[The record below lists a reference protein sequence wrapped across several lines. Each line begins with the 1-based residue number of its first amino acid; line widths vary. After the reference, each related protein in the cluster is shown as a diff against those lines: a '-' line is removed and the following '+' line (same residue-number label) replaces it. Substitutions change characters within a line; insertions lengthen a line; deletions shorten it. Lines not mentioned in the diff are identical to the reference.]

1 MIQIY
6 RFLTNLIY
14 PIIILLIFFRKLKKK
29 EDNKRFKEKIFL
41 SNFNIKK
48 DQKKKLIWFHAASIG
63 EFKSILPIISRLNE
77 ERKDIEFLITTV
89 TLSSGNLASEELKR
103 FNNVQHRFFPVDVDF
118 IIKNFIKMW
127 KPMAIFLVDSEIWP
141 NLITNANKF
150 KIPLA
155 ILNARITS
163 KSYKKWSLVLPVA
176 KEIFKNFSLCLSSN
190 KETEKHLHKLNA
202 KNIFHVGNIK
212 LINENVITKDEIGS
226 IESLQSRKKYWC
238 AISTH
243 DEEEKFCL
251 NVHLKLREKNQNIS
265 IIIAPRHLERVSKIK
280 ELSDQLKLRAQILS
294 KDNTIN
300 EKSDVII
307 INSFGNLKKF
317 IKFSKSAFVGK
328 SLLSKFKDR
337 GGQNPLDAVKVGCK
351 IYHGP
356 FVDNF
361 SEIYKTLEIN
371 DISKE
376 INNEGELINFL
387 VKDFREDHK
396 DINKYSSLIDKLS
409 QKTLNDTMRY
419 INKFLLNETYKT

>member
-29 EDNKRFKEKIFL
+29 EDSERFKEKIFL

-48 DQKKKLIWFHAASIG
+48 NQKKKLIWFHAASIG
-63 EFKSILPIISRLNE
+63 EFKSILPIISKLNE

-89 TLSSGNLASEELKR
+89 TLSSGNLATEELKR

-118 IIKNFIKMW
+118 VIKNFIKMW

-150 KIPLA
+150 RIPLA

-163 KSYKKWSLVLPVA
+163 KSYKKWLLVLPVA
-176 KEIFKNFSLCLSSN
+176 KKIFKNFSLCLSSN
-190 KETEKHLHKLNA
+190 KETEKYLYKFNA
-202 KNIFHVGNIK
+202 KNIFYVGNIK
-212 LINENVITKDEIGS
+212 LISEKMIIEDEIDS
-226 IESLQSRKKYWC
+226 NVNILSKKKFWC

-251 NVHLKLREKNQNIS
+251 NVHLKLKEKNQNIS
-265 IIIAPRHLERVSKIK
+265 IMVAPRHIERVSQIK
-280 ELSDQLKLRAQILS
+280 ELCDQLKLSTQVIN
-294 KDNTIN
+294 KDDIIN
-300 EKSDVII
+300 KNADVII

-328 SLLSKFKDR
+328 SLLSKFKDK

-361 SEIYKTLEIN
+361 SEIYKILEIN

-376 INNEGELINFL
+376 INNEIDLKNFL
-387 VKDFREDHK
+387 VKDFKENHK
-396 DINKYSSLIDKLS
+396 NIHKYSSLLDKLS
-409 QKTLNDTMRY
+409 QKTLSETMKY